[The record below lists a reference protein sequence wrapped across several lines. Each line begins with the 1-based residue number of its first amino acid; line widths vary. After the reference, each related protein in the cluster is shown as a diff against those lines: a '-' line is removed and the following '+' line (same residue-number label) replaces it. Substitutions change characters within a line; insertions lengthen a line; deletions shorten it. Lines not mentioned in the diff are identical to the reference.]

1 MTDLAKLFMPVI
13 EILLYFI
20 ILFSKMNSTNKLV
33 SIIGIFICKLFNG
46 ALNTFLK
53 FKFKVKL
60 SNKILLRDKI
70 KRGLSNIYSMP
81 SGHAQYISFFIIIIY
96 LFYTNSN
103 NIGSN
108 SNKHLYLLLISSIFI
123 YIYCF
128 LIEYIIGSVIGGFV
142 GFITYIIIS
151 RLLADL

>member
-1 MTDLAKLFMPVI
+1 
-13 EILLYFI
+13 
-20 ILFSKMNSTNKLV
+20 MNSHNKLV

-53 FKFKVKL
+53 FKFKIKL

-128 LIEYIIGSVIGGFV
+128 LQCIIYNYHTLIEYIIGSVIGGFV